1 MSEVHLCQAF
11 VEIADDLVGHDL
23 SPEETARWSAHARQ
37 CSRCGAQWRQALTRS
52 AALSLMTPWSL
63 EASGVKPPAPG
74 ATAEA
79 VFARLAAGEGIPRLR
94 ERWRFPLAAAAA
106 VVVMAGGALL
116 TKAVWLD
123 GRSATVPELKSA
135 GSEVAEA
142 HGDEFDEEFLQ
153 PLGPEQQRFLL
164 QTSPNP
170 RVFQFKVV
178 PNGTT
183 NVQFGGGAGSG
194 SHGAAPAKPQRF

>member
-1 MSEVHLCQAF
+1 
-11 VEIADDLVGHDL
+11 
-23 SPEETARWSAHARQ
+23 
-37 CSRCGAQWRQALTRS
+37 
-52 AALSLMTPWSL
+52 MTPWSL

-170 RVFQFKVV
+170 RVFQFMVV